1 MGRDPPKGTIIPLF
15 RPPAGLS
22 PAGAR
27 YLREYGLDDRGFA
40 AALVGLAVKKHLKIK
55 DEDGEFAIT
64 PLNRSGGGDPLTP
77 AEGALFKALPSGEL
91 KLKQSNH
98 QMVRNARSVLKDA
111 LEAEYEGSAF
121 VRNIGAFVKGAIISA
136 VGLVLGALLMPPEDG
151 FAGLFLVGWMSI
163 WWGVVLTF
171 LWFTLKGLFQG
182 KGIASRVGSVFMLL
196 FLVPF
201 VGGGV
206 MAPLGILLG
215 AGSPRLYLLI
225 GTAVLLGVMNLVFF
239 YLLRAPTLP
248 GRKLLDEIEGF
259 RLYMTTA
266 EEERLK
272 VLHPPEK
279 TPELFERYLPYALA
293 LDCEN
298 EWNAKFASVLAA
310 AAMAGAAQP
319 RLVQRAQ
326 LGCRTDRELHRQP
339 GQQPVIQ
346 RGLGLD
352 GARQPVGIGWR
363 RIVGRRWRWWRRI
376 GLVVRRLPAPRASSR
391 VPAIALRHGRVRR
404 GSRPAA

>member
-1 MGRDPPKGTIIPLF
+1 M
-15 RPPAGLS
+15 
-22 PAGAR
+22 
-27 YLREYGLDDRGFA
+27 
-40 AALVGLAVKKHLKIK
+40 KKHLKIK

-206 MAPLGILLG
+206 MAPLGMSPGRRVAAALPAHRNGG
-215 AGSPRLYLLI
+215 AARRHEPRLLLSPAC
-225 GTAVLLGVMNLVFF
+225 THRC
-239 YLLRAPTLP
+239 RAASCWT
-248 GRKLLDEIEGF
+248 RSKASASI
-259 RLYMTTA
+259 MTTA

-319 RLVQRAQ
+319 GWYSGRNWDAGRTGSFTDS
-326 LGCRTDRELHRQP
+326 LGSSLSSSVASAST
-339 GQQPVIQ
+339 
-346 RGLGLD
+346 
-352 GARQPVGIGWR
+352 
-363 RIVGRRWRWWRRI
+363 
-376 GLVVRRLPAPRASSR
+376 AP
-391 VPAIALRHGRVRR
+391 
-404 GSRPAA
+404 GSRSGSGGGGSSGGGGGGGGGSGW

>member
-1 MGRDPPKGTIIPLF
+1 
-15 RPPAGLS
+15 
-22 PAGAR
+22 
-27 YLREYGLDDRGFA
+27 
-40 AALVGLAVKKHLKIK
+40 
-55 DEDGEFAIT
+55 
-64 PLNRSGGGDPLTP
+64 
-77 AEGALFKALPSGEL
+77 
-91 KLKQSNH
+91 
-98 QMVRNARSVLKDA
+98 
-111 LEAEYEGSAF
+111 
-121 VRNIGAFVKGAIISA
+121 
-136 VGLVLGALLMPPEDG
+136 
-151 FAGLFLVGWMSI
+151 MSI

-206 MAPLGILLG
+206 MAPLGMLMG

-319 RLVQRAQ
+319 SWYSGRNWDA
-326 LGCRTDRELHRQP
+326 GRTGSFTDSL

-363 RIVGRRWRWWRRI
+363 RIVGRRWRRRWWI

-391 VPAIALRHGRVRR
+391 VPATVLRPGRVRR